1 MEMDRKIIVGFKTIV
16 LGLCLYVIELLSLP
30 VFGTLQKV
38 QVNGNGFY
46 SDFWKYAREQ
56 PYPIIFVLT
65 GIIVVLGIVLVFLG
79 DKEKKK

>member
-30 VFGTLQKV
+30 VFGTLQKA

-46 SDFWKYAREQ
+46 SDFWKYAGKQ
-56 PYPIIFVLT
+56 PYPITFVLT

-79 DKEKKK
+79 YKEKKK

>member
-30 VFGTLQKV
+30 VFGTLQKA
-38 QVNGNGFY
+38 QVNGDGFY
-46 SDFWKYAREQ
+46 SDFWKYAGEP

-65 GIIVVLGIVLVFLG
+65 GIIVVLGIVLAFLG
-79 DKEKKK
+79 YKGKKK